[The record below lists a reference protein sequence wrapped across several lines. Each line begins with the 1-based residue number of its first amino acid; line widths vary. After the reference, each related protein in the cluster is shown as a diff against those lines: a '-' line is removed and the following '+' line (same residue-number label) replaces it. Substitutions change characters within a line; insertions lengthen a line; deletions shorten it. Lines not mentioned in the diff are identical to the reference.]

1 MKIFY
6 ILSFFTL
13 SINLVFSQPDCVTD
27 ISVRYATISIFT
39 NSGKIYSYGLNDY
52 GQVGKGT
59 NINQTVPFERTETN
73 NFASISHGWFHSAA
87 MTSEKKIYTWGRNGH
102 GQLGNNTTTD
112 SNTPLLVNTDTD
124 WSKVVASKFSTV
136 ALKDDGTIWGWGNNA
151 DYSLFDTTELFSYTT
166 TPIQLSPTNDW
177 ADITAGAGSTF
188 AIKKNGTLWAS
199 GYNGKYN
206 LGLPNLNYF
215 YSTLTQ
221 VGTATDWK
229 MVKSSIDTNFS
240 IGQKTDNTL
249 WGWGDNVHGAVGVSQ
264 TPYITQPTQIGSATW
279 NDFAVGTNVVAGIQA
294 DGTLWYWGKGLMSN
308 TNGIVYPTTT
318 LIPIQVGIQNNWI
331 KVAAGEHS
339 IYALRDDYTVWAFG
353 HYNYNYNYDVTPQT
367 QIATSNPQLIYQCL
381 NFLSTNENE
390 LSDII
395 IYPNPT
401 TDKLYWAQ
409 NIEIH
414 KVVIFDMTGKKVY
427 ENLTD
432 INFVDVSRLTNGT
445 YLIRLENKDK
455 SFYNSKFVK
464 K

>member
-1 MKIFY
+1 MKNNY
-6 ILSFFTL
+6 ILYLFALSFNF
-13 SINLVFSQPDCVTD
+13 VYSQPDCVID
-27 ISVRYATISIFT
+27 ISVRYSTISIFT

-52 GQVGKGT
+52 GQVGNGT
-59 NINQTVPFERTETN
+59 NINQTAPFQRTETN
-73 NFASISHGWFHSAA
+73 SFVSISHGWFHSAA
-87 MTSEKKIYTWGRNGH
+87 MTSEKKIYTWGRNSH

-112 SNTPLLVNTDTD
+112 SNTPLLVNTDIN
-124 WSKVVASKFSTV
+124 WQKVVASKYSTV
-136 ALKDDGTIWGWGNNA
+136 ALKDNGTIWGWGNNA

-199 GYNGKYN
+199 GYNGRYN

-215 YSTLTQ
+215 YKTLTQ

-240 IGQKTDNTL
+240 IAQKTDNTL
-249 WGWGDNVHGAVGVSQ
+249 WGWGDNQHGAVGISQ
-264 TPYITQPTQIGSATW
+264 NIYTQPTQIGTATW
-279 NDFAVGTNVVAGIQA
+279 KDFAVGSGVAAGIQS
-294 DGTLWYWGKGLMSN
+294 DGTLWHWGKSAAYLNSGDN
-308 TNGIVYPTTT
+308 TAYPATSMT
-318 LIPIQVGIQNNWI
+318 PIQVGTQNNWI
-331 KVAAGEHS
+331 KVAAGFFS
-339 IYALRDDYTVWAFG
+339 IYALRDDHTVWAFG
-353 HYNYNYNYDVTPQT
+353 YFNYNYDVTPNT
-367 QIATSNPQLIYQCL
+367 YMSSLTPQLIYQCS

-390 LSDII
+390 LSDLI

-401 TDKLYWAQ
+401 TDKIYWAQ

-414 KVVIFDMTGKKVY
+414 KVVIFDLTGKKVFDY
-427 ENLTD
+427 LCNANFIDVSNLTD
-432 INFVDVSRLTNGT
+432 GT